1 MKISSLSTCV
11 IEANFDWTI
20 VKVKTDE
27 GIVGYGEAFF
37 APGLTTTIREYRV
50 ILEGEDPRDID
61 RLCRKMRSAGST
73 GGSWGM
79 IYHAISGIEAA
90 LWDVLGK
97 KFKMPLY
104 QFLGGKYRDRIRIY
118 ADCHA
123 GHGLESLSSV
133 LVPRTPVWMK
143 NTKEEGQ
150 SSSSETPQE
159 KVDLRMKHHGVA
171 GHGEY
176 FTPDDYAQ
184 RASQMVQEGFTAL
197 KFDVDVP
204 NPHSRDDFNRA
215 LTRQEIEYMLSLV
228 EGARAAVGDEID
240 LAIDCHW
247 NFNVNDILQFAWAC
261 EDLNLLWLED
271 PTPAENIAAL
281 RQVTQAT
288 RVPIAT
294 GENHYMRTQFHE
306 LLEAEAVNIVAPD
319 LQKAGGLLE
328 GRRIA
333 DLAEMYYVAVAPHN
347 ISGPI
352 GTMASA
358 HVCAAIPNFLCLEW
372 HAAGV
377 PFFDELV
384 KGADEPMIKNGYIS
398 VPDRPGLGIELDE
411 EVAYKYRKRDEA
423 FFEG

>member
-1 MKISSLSTCV
+1 
-11 IEANFDWTI
+11 
-20 VKVKTDE
+20 
-27 GIVGYGEAFF
+27 
-37 APGLTTTIREYRV
+37 
-50 ILEGEDPRDID
+50 
-61 RLCRKMRSAGST
+61 
-73 GGSWGM
+73 
-79 IYHAISGIEAA
+79 
-90 LWDVLGK
+90 
-97 KFKMPLY
+97 
-104 QFLGGKYRDRIRIY
+104 
-118 ADCHA
+118 
-123 GHGLESLSSV
+123 
-133 LVPRTPVWMK
+133 MK
-143 NTKEEGQ
+143 NRKEEGQ
-150 SSSSETPQE
+150 SSSSETPLE

-171 GHGEY
+171 GQGDY
-176 FTPDDYAQ
+176 FTADDYAR

-215 LTRQEIEYMLSLV
+215 LTRQEIEYMVSLV
-228 EGARAAVGDEID
+228 EGARGAIGDEID

-261 EDLNLLWLED
+261 EDLNLLWIED
-271 PTPAENIAAL
+271 PIPPENIAAL

-306 LLEAEAVNIVAPD
+306 LLEGEAVNIVAPD

-347 ISGPI
+347 IAGPI
-352 GTMASA
+352 GTMASS

-372 HAAGV
+372 HAASV

-384 KGADEPMIKNGYIS
+384 KGADQPMIKNGYIPVS
-398 VPDRPGLGIELDE
+398 DRPGLGIELDE

-423 FFEG
+423 FFED